1 MSNTWRQA
9 RTAPARADMAVDA
22 GLRSF
27 MLGVYNKMALGLIW
41 SGVLAYVVGSVAP
54 VTAAVLSPP
63 LLYVVQWGPVA
74 LLLGSNFFMRNPSP
88 TGSSLLYWSVVT
100 LIGAGLGVWVFLAL
114 RGVTAQTLGGGALN
128 VTFTGITQAFLIT
141 AVAFGGLSLW
151 GYTTKKNLTGIGSFL
166 VMATW
171 GLAAIVLLNAF
182 LLQSSALQIGLQIA
196 SLGIFGLL
204 IAFQTQRLKHMYYAL
219 DGDQRG
225 MAVMTNFGA
234 LNLYVS
240 VVQIFQVIL
249 SLISSRE

>member
-1 MSNTWRQA
+1 MSDTWRQA
-9 RTAPARADMAVDA
+9 RAAPVRADMAVDA

-41 SGVLAYVVGSVAP
+41 SGVLAYIVGSVAP
-54 VTAAVLSPP
+54 VTALVLSPP

-100 LIGAGLGVWVFLAL
+100 LIGAGLGVWAFLAL
-114 RGVTAQTLGGGALN
+114 RGVGAQTLSGTLN

-151 GYTTKKNLTGIGSFL
+151 GYTTKKNLTGVGSFL

-171 GLAAIVLLNAF
+171 GLAAIVLVNGFF
-182 LLQSSALQIGLQIA
+182 LKSGALQIGLQIA

-204 IAFQTQRLKHMYYAL
+204 IAFQTQSLKNMYYQL
-219 DGDQRG
+219 EGDRRG

-234 LNLYVS
+234 LNLYIA
-240 VVQIFQVIL
+240 VVQIFQVLL
-249 SLISSRE
+249 SLFSSRE